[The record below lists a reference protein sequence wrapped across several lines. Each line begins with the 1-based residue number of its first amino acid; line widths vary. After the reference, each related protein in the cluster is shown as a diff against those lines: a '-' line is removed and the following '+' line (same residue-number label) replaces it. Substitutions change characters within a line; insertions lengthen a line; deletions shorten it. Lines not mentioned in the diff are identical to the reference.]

1 MHRSDC
7 VSQSSPRRIRRP
19 LRVCR
24 ARPQARSTPGS
35 AVRSLRGAP
44 SLPGDRAALGPGGAG
59 RARTSHVRRRAARRL
74 AAGGKGAGVRES
86 FRCARPGSLFG
97 CCRHIMATRGAEAAR
112 GGGSS
117 GGGGGAAGRNR
128 RHSQGRGGEEAVAGA
143 SGSPEVRAARRGA
156 LRSAPAG
163 SRRLA
168 LRPHAASALRGALAV
183 GAVPLSGGRAS
194 PGGAAPGS
202 RGGVSRRPPG
212 GSADGGGAPPTRA
225 RGPLAARGGAGT
237 GRRLCPPPLPQRSLL

>member
-1 MHRSDC
+1 M
-7 VSQSSPRRIRRP
+7 
-19 LRVCR
+19 
-24 ARPQARSTPGS
+24 AT
-35 AVRSLRGAP
+35 
-44 SLPGDRAALGPGGAG
+44 
-59 RARTSHVRRRAARRL
+59 
-74 AAGGKGAGVRES
+74 GGKGAGVRDS

-112 GGGSS
+112 GGGS
-117 GGGGGAAGRNR
+117 GGGGAAGRSR

-168 LRPHAASALRGALAV
+168 LRPHAASAPRGARPWGRCRSREAALLRGAPRWAR
-183 GAVPLSGGRAS
+183 GAGFLCA
-194 PGGAAPGS
+194 
-202 RGGVSRRPPG
+202 PPG
-212 GSADGGGAPPTRA
+212 GSAAGGGALPPRA

-237 GRRLCPPPLPQRSLL
+237 GRGLRSPPLPRGSLLGRGVRLWSARRQVAFSALPLLWEIAASLISHGGNGAELNPLET